1 MTNIILVVAVLFL
14 AYSNGANDNFKGVAT
29 LFGSQTTNYKMAIWW
44 ATLTTFLGSI
54 CSIFLAETLLKNF
67 SGKGLVPDA
76 IANATEFHLAV
87 AVGAGLTVILAT
99 LTGIPI
105 STTHGLTGGLVG
117 AGLVAIGT
125 QVNLTALGKSFFL
138 PLLFSPIV
146 AIVLSTLIYR
156 LFHSLRRSLG
166 IDRSWCV
173 CIGKTQQP
181 IPVLQANSTQT
192 LSRSNTVE
200 VAANT
205 TENCQQIYQGKF
217 LGIQSQKLVDFCH
230 FLSAGIVSFARGL
243 NDTPKIV
250 ALLPIVGGFSIRG
263 GMLAVGLGMAIGGL
277 LNARKVAETM
287 SKKITEMNCGQGFS
301 SNLVTGILV
310 IAASRF
316 GLPVS
321 TTHVSVGSIFGVGLV
336 SRKANPNVF
345 YQILLSWLLTLPLAA
360 LFSGLTY
367 WIFSR

>member
-1 MTNIILVVAVLFL
+1 
-14 AYSNGANDNFKGVAT
+14 
-29 LFGSQTTNYKMAIWW
+29 
-44 ATLTTFLGSI
+44 LG
-54 CSIFLAETLLKNF
+54 N
-67 SGKGLVPDA
+67 
-76 IANATEFHLAV
+76 
-87 AVGAGLTVILAT
+87 
-99 LTGIPI
+99 
-105 STTHGLTGGLVG
+105 
-117 AGLVAIGT
+117 
-125 QVNLTALGKSFFL
+125 SFFL

-146 AIVLSTLIYR
+146 AIVLGNLIYR

-166 IDRSWCV
+166 IDKAWCI
-173 CIGKTQQP
+173 CIGKTQQLIP
-181 IPVLQANSTQT
+181 ILQANSTQI
-192 LSRSNTVE
+192 LSRSTTTE
-200 VAANT
+200 VALNT
-205 TENCQQIYQGKF
+205 TENCQQIYRGNF
-217 LGIQSQKLVDFCH
+217 LGIQSQQLVDFCH

-287 SKKITEMNCGQGFS
+287 SQKITRMNRGQGLS

-310 IAASRF
+310 IAASQS

-367 WIFSR
+367 WILHR

>member
-1 MTNIILVVAVLFL
+1 MTNIILFLAILFL

-29 LFGSQTTNYKMAIWW
+29 LFGSHTTNYKVAIWW
-44 ATLTTFLGSI
+44 ATLSTFLGSI
-54 CSIFLAETLLKNF
+54 GSIFLAGTLLKNF

-76 IANATEFHLAV
+76 IANTTEFHLAV
-87 AVGAGLTVILAT
+87 VMGAGLTVILAT
-99 LTGIPI
+99 LAGFPI

-125 QVNLTALGKSFFL
+125 QVNWITLGNSFFL

-146 AIVLSTLIYR
+146 AIVLGTFIYR

-166 IDRSWCV
+166 IDKAWCI
-173 CIGKTQQP
+173 CIGKTQRLIP
-181 IPVLQANSTQT
+181 ISQANSTQI
-192 LSRSNTVE
+192 LSRSTTTE
-200 VAANT
+200 VALNT
-205 TENCQQIYQGKF
+205 TENCQQIYQGNF
-217 LGIQSQKLVDFCH
+217 LGIQSQQLVDFCH

-250 ALLPIVGGFSIRG
+250 ALFPIVGGFSIQG

-287 SKKITEMNCGQGFS
+287 SQKITRMNRSQGLS
-301 SNLVTGILV
+301 SNLVTGMLV
-310 IAASRF
+310 IAASQF

-336 SRKANPNVF
+336 SQKANPNVF
-345 YQILLSWLLTLPLAA
+345 YQILLSWLLTLPFAA
-360 LFSGLTY
+360 LFSGFTY
-367 WIFSR
+367 WISHR